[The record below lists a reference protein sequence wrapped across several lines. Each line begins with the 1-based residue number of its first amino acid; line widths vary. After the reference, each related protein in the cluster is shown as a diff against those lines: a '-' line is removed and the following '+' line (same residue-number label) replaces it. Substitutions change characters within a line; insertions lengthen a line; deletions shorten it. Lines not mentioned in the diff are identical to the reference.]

1 MTKQTLDTNGVILN
15 AKIEEVR
22 VYREMDG
29 GDSCFVLTLTQDDRQ
44 HTCAAVSMPTS
55 APDAHDSTRRT

>member
-29 GDSCFVLTLTQDDRQ
+29 GESLRVL
-44 HTCAAVSMPTS
+44 
-55 APDAHDSTRRT
+55 